1 MTKQELAVKSPFV
14 VLGTFTAYMT
24 NTFNEL
30 LMVLLAVMAF
40 DYTTGILRGLLT
52 KSINSTIGLKGI
64 FKKIAMII
72 IIGLTACVEIVAQIL
87 GMETNNFLVASVI
100 VFFIINEVISCL
112 ENCGQLGAP
121 IPAVLLDTL
130 EKLREVGGKEQK
142 VTRKRKKKEEK

>member
-14 VLGTFTAYMT
+14 VIGTFTAYVT
-24 NTFNEL
+24 DTFSQL

-64 FKKIAMII
+64 FKKVAMII
-72 IIGLTACVEIVAQIL
+72 IIGLTSCVEIVAQIL

-121 IPAVLLDTL
+121 IPSILLDSL

-142 VTRKRKKKEEK
+142 IVRRRKKKEEK